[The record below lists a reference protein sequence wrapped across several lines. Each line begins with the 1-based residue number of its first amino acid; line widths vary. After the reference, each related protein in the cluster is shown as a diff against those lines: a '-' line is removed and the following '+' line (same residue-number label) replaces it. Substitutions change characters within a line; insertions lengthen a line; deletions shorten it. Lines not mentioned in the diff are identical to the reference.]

1 MALNL
6 SNSNYFKMNKFITL
20 ILFIL
25 ISVNINSDDVLD
37 ETVYWELTRV
47 DTKIEEKKYDEAEE
61 ILRRWY
67 KKNWRSR
74 SYNKAVIA
82 RTYGFFLFQRE
93 RFDEALEKLQASY
106 DENALPLAEA
116 TSLVQAMA
124 QLYSTQGQTPK
135 AKKLLLDFI
144 DRAESNPKPVPGMHN
159 VYAITALIYASEKN
173 YDVAYNYI
181 NLAISLSTAFRE
193 DWYQLKFAIEYN
205 KEDFIN
211 AEISAKELL
220 LNKPDNKRY
229 YVQLSAIY
237 NILEKYDLSLAT
249 MEVSYMKGLLE
260 KPEEFTNLA
269 SFYLY
274 KQNPAMSAQVLES
287 AISQKNVLFDKTN
300 AKLLSD
306 AWLFA
311 KERSRSL
318 NVLEKS
324 LKQDPNDKKLT
335 KQYINIAFSAFEWDE
350 VINGIDRAN
359 KIGVEDDGKYSLMMG
374 IAYFEKKNL
383 KNSET
388 YFIEASNSKKYADQG
403 KAWLEYLEALKG

>member
-1 MALNL
+1 
-6 SNSNYFKMNKFITL
+6 MNKIFTFFIIT
-20 ILFIL
+20 FISST
-25 ISVNINSDDVLD
+25 IFSDDVLN

-47 DTKIEEKKYDEAEE
+47 DAKIEEKKYDEAED
-61 ILRRWY
+61 ILRYWY

-93 RFDEALEKLQASY
+93 RFEEALEKLQTAY
-106 DENALPLAEA
+106 DENALPLVEA

-124 QLYSTQGQTPK
+124 QLYSSQGQIPK
-135 AKKLLLDFI
+135 AKELLLNFI
-144 DRAESNPKPVPGMHN
+144 EKAESNPKPVPGMHN

-173 YDVAYNYI
+173 YDIAYDYI

-205 KEDFIN
+205 REDYLN

-220 LNKPDNKRY
+220 LNKPENKRY

-249 MEVSYMKGLLE
+249 IEVSYMKGLLE

-274 KQNPAMSAQVLES
+274 KQNPAMSARVLETALS
-287 AISQKNVLFDKTN
+287 NNNIEFDKAN

-318 NVLEKS
+318 EVIGRSLDEDPKDEK
-324 LKQDPNDKKLT
+324 LI
-335 KQYINIAFSAFEWDE
+335 KQYINIAFSAFNWDE
-350 VINGIDRAN
+350 VINGINRAN
-359 KIGVEDDGKYSLMMG
+359 RNGVEDDGKHALMIG
-374 IAYFEKKNL
+374 IAFFENKNL
-383 KNSET
+383 KKA
-388 YFIEASNSKKYADQG
+388 EASFIDASKSKKYADQG
-403 KAWLEYLEALKG
+403 KAWLEYLNALNG

>member
-1 MALNL
+1 
-6 SNSNYFKMNKFITL
+6 MNKIFTFFIITFISTT
-20 ILFIL
+20 IL
-25 ISVNINSDDVLD
+25 SDDVLN

-47 DTKIEEKKYDEAEE
+47 DAKIEEKKYDEAED
-61 ILRRWY
+61 ILRYWY

-93 RFDEALEKLQASY
+93 RFEEALEKLQTAY
-106 DENALPLAEA
+106 DENALPLVEA

-124 QLYSTQGQTPK
+124 QLYSSQGQIPK
-135 AKKLLLDFI
+135 AKELLLNFI
-144 DRAESNPKPVPGMHN
+144 EKAESNPKPVPGMHN

-173 YDVAYNYI
+173 YDVAYDYI

-205 KEDFIN
+205 REDYLN

-220 LNKPDNKRY
+220 LNKPENKRY

-249 MEVSYMKGLLE
+249 IEVSYMKGLLE

-274 KQNPAMSAQVLES
+274 KQNPAMSARVLETALS
-287 AISQKNVLFDKTN
+287 NNNIEFDKAN

-318 NVLEKS
+318 EVIGRSLDDDPKDEK
-324 LKQDPNDKKLT
+324 LI
-335 KQYINIAFSAFEWDE
+335 KQYINIAFSAFNWDE
-350 VINGIDRAN
+350 VINGINRAN
-359 KIGVEDDGKYSLMMG
+359 INGIEDDGKHALMIG
-374 IAYFEKKNL
+374 IAFFEKKNL
-383 KNSET
+383 KKA
-388 YFIEASNSKKYADQG
+388 EASFIDASKSKKYADQG
-403 KAWLEYLEALKG
+403 KAWLEYLNALNG